1 MYGWIGTILRVNLT
15 TGSITKEA
23 LDPELARKY
32 IGARGLGSRI
42 LSDEI
47 DPKIDPLSADNKLI
61 FATGPLSGTNAP
73 SAGHFNVV
81 TKGPLTGTIAASSS
95 GGVFGPMLK
104 YAGYDLVIFEG
115 KAAKP
120 VYLWI
125 NDGQVELRDATALWG
140 KTVPETT
147 EVIRAAT
154 DDEASV
160 ACIGPA
166 GERLVLFANIMNECG
181 RAAGRTGVGAVMGS
195 KNLKAVA
202 VRGTG
207 AVRVA
212 DVKGFREAMVK
223 ARDMIKNHP
232 VGGGGLKAFG
242 TDVLINI
249 LNESG
254 GLPTRN
260 FREGVFATAD
270 NVGGESLTKKILTRP
285 RGCFSCIISC
295 GRATRITNPKYAGVG
310 EGPEYETAW
319 SFGPDCGIDDLDAV
333 TKAHYLCNDYGMDAI
348 AMGTTI
354 ACAMDLFESGVITTK
369 DTDGAALRFGDA
381 EMMVEMTRKTGAG
394 EGFGT
399 KLALGSHRLAESYG
413 HPEFSM
419 TAKKQEMPAY
429 DPRALQGIGLNYA
442 TSNRGGCHV
451 RGYMTAVEI
460 LGNPVKMDNLATE
473 GKAQWTITFQD
484 LTAALDSSGSCLF
497 VTFGIGDDQPGDG
510 RTLQHRGVHE
520 DRGEDLESGT
530 ALQSEGGAFGKGRH
544 IAAAYAQ
551 GPSAGGTLR
560 GAGQQT
566 RPDAARVL
574 YAAGLGQRRHSDK
587 EETCRAWALTRS
599 ETVPSPF
606 SIEGRGD
613 PFRGKHP

>member
-15 TGSITKEA
+15 TGAITKEA

-73 SAGHFNVV
+73 ASGHFDVV

-95 GGVFGPMLK
+95 GGIFGPMLK
-104 YAGYDLVIFEG
+104 YAGYDLIIFEG
-115 KAAKP
+115 KAQKP

-125 NDGQVELRDATALWG
+125 NDDKVELRDATALWG
-140 KTVPETT
+140 KLVPEAT
-147 EVIRAAT
+147 EAIRAAT
-154 DDEASV
+154 DEEASV
-160 ACIGPA
+160 ALIGPA
-166 GERLVLFANIMNECG
+166 GERQVLFANIMNECG

-212 DVKGFREAMVK
+212 DVKGFREAVIK
-223 ARDMIKNHP
+223 THAMIKNHP
-232 VGGGGLKAFG
+232 VGGGGLKAYG

-249 LNESG
+249 LNETG

-270 NVGGESLTKKILTRP
+270 KVGGESLTKNILTRP
-285 RGCFSCIISC
+285 RGCFSCVMSC
-295 GRATRITNPKYAGVG
+295 GRATRVTNPKYAGVG

-319 SFGPDCGIDDLDAV
+319 AFGPDCGVDDLDAV

-354 ACAMDLFESGVITTK
+354 ACAMDLFEHGIIKSEDTGGVP
-369 DTDGAALRFGDA
+369 LRFGDA
-381 EMMVEMTRKTGAG
+381 ETMVEMTRKTGAG
-394 EGFGT
+394 EGFGE
-399 KLALGSHRLAESYG
+399 KLALGSFRLAESYG
-413 HPEFSM
+413 HADYSM

-429 DPRALQGIGLNYA
+429 DPRAVQGIGLNYA

-451 RGYMTAVEI
+451 RGYMTAVEV
-460 LGNPVKMDNLATE
+460 LGNPLKLDNLTTE

-484 LTAALDSSGSCLF
+484 LTAALDSTGACLF
-497 VTFGIGDDQPGDG
+497 TTFGIGADELATLLTAATGVPYSTEEFMKAGARIWNVERLFNLKAGLTAKDD
-510 RTLQHRGVHE
+510 TLPPRMLNDPMPAGPCK
-520 DRGEDLESGT
+520 GEVSKLDKMLPEYYS
-530 ALQSEGGAFGKGRH
+530 
-544 IAAAYAQ
+544 
-551 GPSAGGTLR
+551 LR
-560 GAGQQT
+560 GWSKDGVPTKEKLAE
-566 RPDAARVL
+566 
-574 YAAGLGQRRHSDK
+574 LG
-587 EETCRAWALTRS
+587 
-599 ETVPSPF
+599 
-606 SIEGRGD
+606 I
-613 PFRGKHP
+613 

>member
-1 MYGWIGTILRVNLT
+1 MHGWIGTILRVNLT
-15 TGSITKEA
+15 TGSISKET

-73 SAGHFNVV
+73 ASGHFDVV

-95 GGVFGPMLK
+95 GGIFGPMLK
-104 YAGYDLVIFEG
+104 YAGYDLIIFEG
-115 KAAKP
+115 KAKKP

-125 NDGQVELRDATALWG
+125 NDDKVELRDATALWG
-140 KTVPETT
+140 KIVPETT
-147 EVIRAAT
+147 EAIRAAT
-154 DDEASV
+154 DEEASV

-166 GERLVLFANIMNECG
+166 GERLVLFANIINECG

-212 DVKGFREAMVK
+212 DVKGFREAMIK

-249 LNESG
+249 LNETG

-270 NVGGESLTKKILTRP
+270 KIGGESLTKNILTRP
-285 RGCFSCIISC
+285 RGCFSCIMSC
-295 GRATRITNPKYAGVG
+295 GRATRVTNPKYAGVG

-319 SFGPDCGIDDLDAV
+319 AFGPDCGIDDLDAV

-354 ACAMDLFESGVITTK
+354 ACAMDLFESGIIKSK
-369 DTDGAALRFGDA
+369 DTGGAALRFGDA

-394 EGFGT
+394 EGFGK
-399 KLALGSHRLAESYG
+399 KLALGSFRLAESYG
-413 HPEFSM
+413 HADYSM
-419 TAKKQEMPAY
+419 SAKKQEMPAY
-429 DPRALQGIGLNYA
+429 DPRAVQGIGLNYA

-451 RGYMTAVEI
+451 RGYMTAVEV
-460 LGNPVKMDNLATE
+460 LGNPVKLDNLTTE

-484 LTAALDSSGSCLF
+484 LTAALDSTGACLF
-497 VTFGIGDDQPGDG
+497 TTFGIGADELAALLTTTTGVPYSTEEFMKAGARIWNLERLFNLKAGLTAKDD
-510 RTLQHRGVHE
+510 TLPPRMLNDPMPAGPCK
-520 DRGEDLESGT
+520 GEVSKL
-530 ALQSEGGAFGKGRH
+530 GKMLPE
-544 IAAAYAQ
+544 YY
-551 GPSAGGTLR
+551 TLR
-560 GAGQQT
+560 GWSKEGVPTKEKLAE
-566 RPDAARVL
+566 
-574 YAAGLGQRRHSDK
+574 LG
-587 EETCRAWALTRS
+587 
-599 ETVPSPF
+599 
-606 SIEGRGD
+606 I
-613 PFRGKHP
+613 

>member
-15 TGSITKEA
+15 NGSIRKEA

-42 LSDEI
+42 LCDEI

-61 FATGPLSGTNAP
+61 FASGPLSGTNAP

-81 TKGPLTGTIAASSS
+81 TKGPLGGTIAASSS

-104 YAGYDLVIFEG
+104 YAGYDLIIFEG
-115 KAAKP
+115 KAEKP
-120 VYLWI
+120 VYLWV
-125 NDGQVELRDATALWG
+125 NDAVVEIRDAGEIWG
-140 KTVPETT
+140 KAVPETT
-147 EVIRAAT
+147 EAIRALT
-154 DDEASV
+154 DEEASV

-166 GERLVLFANIMNECG
+166 GERMVLFANVMNDCN

-212 DVKGFREAMVK
+212 DAEAFRAAMLK
-223 ARDMIKNHP
+223 ARDMIRKHP
-232 VGGGGLKAFG
+232 VGGGGLRTYG
-242 TDVLINI
+242 TDVLVNI

-270 NVGGESLTKKILTRP
+270 KVGGESLTKKILTRP

-295 GRATRITNPKYAGVG
+295 GRATRITNPKYAGYG

-319 SFGPDCGIDDLDAV
+319 SFGPDCGVDDLDAV
-333 TKAHYLCNDYGMDAI
+333 TKAHYLCNEYGMDAI

-354 ACAMDLFESGVITTK
+354 ACAMDLFEDGVITTR
-369 DTDGAALRFGDA
+369 DTGGIALNFGNA
-381 EMMVEMTRKTGAG
+381 EAMVDMTRLTGIG
-394 EGFGT
+394 EGFGK
-399 KLALGSHRLAESYG
+399 KLALGSYRLAESYG
-413 HPEFSM
+413 HPEYSM
-419 TAKKQEMPAY
+419 SAKKQDMPAY
-429 DPRALQGIGLNYA
+429 DPRAVQGMGLNYA

-460 LGNPVKMDNLATE
+460 LGNPVKIDNLTTE
-473 GKAQWTITFQD
+473 GKAQWTITFQN
-484 LTAALDSSGSCLF
+484 LTAALDSSGACLF
-497 VTFGIGDDQPGDG
+497 STFGIGADELAALLTAATGVPYSTEAFMQAGDRIWNMERLFNLASGLTAKDD
-510 RTLQHRGVHE
+510 TLPPRMLNDPMPAGPCKGEVSKLPQMLPEYYALRGW
-520 DRGEDLESGT
+520 D
-530 ALQSEGGAFGKGRH
+530 GKGVPTQEKK
-544 IAAAYAQ
+544 AE
-551 GPSAGGTLR
+551 
-560 GAGQQT
+560 
-566 RPDAARVL
+566 
-574 YAAGLGQRRHSDK
+574 LG
-587 EETCRAWALTRS
+587 
-599 ETVPSPF
+599 
-606 SIEGRGD
+606 I
-613 PFRGKHP
+613 